1 MYTRLGYLDEMNV
14 ANKGLALLKEKKKR
28 LFVSQKN
35 STIKPTYYLRTISGN
50 TDQYRAKYKNKV
62 SFMLIQ
68 QDVWSQNKLH
78 KLTLGLVH
86 T

>member
-1 MYTRLGYLDEMNV
+1 MI
-14 ANKGLALLKEKKKR
+14 
-28 LFVSQKN
+28 QKN
-35 STIKPTYYLRTISGN
+35 STIKLTYYLGTISGN
-50 TDQYRAKYKNKV
+50 TDQYRAKDKNKV

-68 QDVWSQNKLH
+68 QEVWSQHKLQ

>member
-1 MYTRLGYLDEMNV
+1 M
-14 ANKGLALLKEKKKR
+14 
-28 LFVSQKN
+28 SQKN
-35 STIKPTYYLRTISGN
+35 STIKLTYYLRTIWGN
-50 TDQYRAKYKNKV
+50 TDQYRAKDKNKV

-68 QDVWSQNKLH
+68 QEVWSQNKLH